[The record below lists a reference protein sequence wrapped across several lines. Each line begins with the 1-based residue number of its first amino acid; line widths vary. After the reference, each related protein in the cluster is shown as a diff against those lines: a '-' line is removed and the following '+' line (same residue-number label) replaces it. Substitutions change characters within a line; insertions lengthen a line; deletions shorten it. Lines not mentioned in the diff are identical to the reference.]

1 VETAA
6 LEFQGVSF
14 SYGDV
19 HALKNATFKI
29 ASNQFTGVIGPNGGG
44 KTTLLKLAMG
54 LLEPDTGTIQVFGQT
69 PSLSQGDIAYVP
81 QTLHYDRLFPISVR
95 ELVLMGRLSHLKWW
109 GSYSAEDE
117 EAALAALKTVGL
129 DHLLK
134 VPVGNLSGGQFQRA
148 LIARALASE
157 PKILFLDEPTSN
169 VDTKA
174 ESDIY
179 DLLKKLAKTMT
190 IVMVT
195 HNLNTAV
202 QIVDQVL
209 IVHGTVNTMKVDEV
223 CEHFALGL
231 YHTPLVVHLNEGKK

>member
-1 VETAA
+1 MEAA
-6 LEFQGVSF
+6 LQFDNVSF

-19 HALKNATFKI
+19 RAVKNASFQI
-29 ASNQFTGVIGPNGGG
+29 APNQFTGVIGPNGGG

-54 LLEPDTGTIQVFGQT
+54 LLHPDAGTISIFGKD
-69 PSLSQGDIAYVP
+69 PSQSQGLISYVP
-81 QTLHYDRLFPISVR
+81 QTLSYDRLFPISVK

-109 GSYSAEDE
+109 GSFSASDDA
-117 EAALAALKTVGL
+117 AALKALKTVGL
-129 DHLLK
+129 DHLLD
-134 VPVGNLSGGQFQRA
+134 VPVGNLSGGQLQRA

-174 ESDIY
+174 ETDIY
-179 DLLKKLAKTMT
+179 DLLSTLAKSMT

-209 IVHGTVNTMKVDEV
+209 IVHGTVNTMKVADV

-231 YHTPLVVHLNEGKK
+231 YHTPLMAHINKDYPS

>member
-1 VETAA
+1 MESA
-6 LEFQGVSF
+6 LAFDDVSF
-14 SYGDV
+14 SYGDI
-19 HALKNATFKI
+19 HALRKVSFKI
-29 ASNQFTGVIGPNGGG
+29 EPNQFTGVIGPNGGG

-54 LLEPDTGTIQVFGQT
+54 LLQPDSGSVSVFGKN
-69 PSLSQGDIAYVP
+69 PCDIQGDIAYVP
-81 QTLHYDRLFPISVR
+81 QNLSYDRLFPISVR

-109 GSYSAEDE
+109 GRYSAEDE
-117 EAALAALKTVGL
+117 EAALKALKTVGL
-129 DHLLK
+129 DHLLD
-134 VPVGNLSGGQFQRA
+134 VPVGNLSGGQLQRS

-174 ESDIY
+174 ETDIY
-179 DLLKKLAKTMT
+179 EMLQSLAKTMT

-231 YHTPLVVHLNEGKK
+231 YHTPLMVHINGDKKQ